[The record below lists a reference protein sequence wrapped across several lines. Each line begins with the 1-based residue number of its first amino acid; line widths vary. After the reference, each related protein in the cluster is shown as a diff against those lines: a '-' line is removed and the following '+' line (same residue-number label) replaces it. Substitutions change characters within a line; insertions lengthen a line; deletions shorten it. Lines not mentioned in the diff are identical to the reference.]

1 MHAKGLSTQEA
12 SRRLGQYGYNELPA
26 AQPKNIW
33 RIAAEVMREPM
44 FLLLIACGSLYML
57 LGEMGEGAIL
67 LSSTLIIISITFY
80 QYRKTERAL
89 EALRNMASPRA
100 LVLRDGLE
108 IRIPGRELVPDDV
121 VLLHEGDRVPADA
134 LVLESNHLCVD
145 ESLLTG
151 ESMPVDKLGVGKHPD
166 EVCHVYSGTLVVS
179 GRARV
184 CVTHTGTNSRFGNIG
199 KAIESIKQDSTRLQ
213 KEMAVLI
220 RRLFII
226 GGVLSVLV
234 VVAFY
239 LSKGNFISSLLNGLA
254 ASMAFLPEEFPV
266 VLTIFLAL
274 GAWRLSKQQ
283 VLTRKSSAIETLGS
297 ATVLCSDKTGT
308 ITENKMQ
315 VVAIAK
321 EGIQSRTEIIAEKSV
336 FAKELIST
344 AYLASHPL
352 PVDPMEKAI
361 AELIAELKTST
372 DVGPCVHE
380 YPFANDTL
388 AMARVYVYEKK
399 HRIALKGAP
408 EAVFRL
414 CRLPQQEQ
422 DKITQQMH
430 ALAERGFRVLGV
442 GMGDIQILDV
452 LPAALEEIPFRFCG
466 LLAFEDPVRLEVPA
480 AVAECHRAGIK
491 VLMIT
496 GDFPATASSIAQQ
509 INLPNPE
516 KVLSGSQLITLSDEA
531 LIRDIEGVHVFARV
545 SPEQKLR
552 IVQALKSRGEVVA
565 MTGDGVNDAPALKA
579 ADIGISMGKKGTDV
593 AREAS
598 SLVLLDDN
606 FASIVAAIRSG
617 RRIFDNLQKAMAY
630 IIAIHIPI
638 IGLVLLP
645 AFWAELP
652 VLLMPLHIVFMELI
666 IDPVCSVAFESEQEE
681 RGIMDRAPRS
691 IGQKFFGYSSIV
703 SSAFRGVLLLITV
716 LLVYFATLKEGHS
729 AAEVRA
735 IAFSTLIV
743 GNVFLILSSLSTTR
757 SFFSVMR
764 EKSRVVLLFP
774 ISALL
779 MLSAVLG
786 LDFLS
791 GIFKMHW
798 PGWQHFLP
806 VIWGALLLLFVLEV
820 MKGFRGF
827 KIVSNF
833 K

>member
-1 MHAKGLSTQEA
+1 MHSPGLSTQEA

-44 FLLLIACGSLYML
+44 FLLLIACGTLYML

-89 EALRNMASPRA
+89 EALRNMASPPA

-151 ESMPVDKLGVGKHPD
+151 ESMPVEKQAMGQLSD
-166 EVCHVYSGTLVVS
+166 ETQHVYSGTLVVS

-184 CVTHTGTNSRFGNIG
+184 CVTHTGIHTRFGSIG
-199 KAIESIKQDSTRLQ
+199 KAIESIAHDSTRLQ
-213 KEMAVLI
+213 KEMALLI

-226 GGVLSVLV
+226 GGLLSMLV

-239 LSKGNFISSLLNGLA
+239 FTKGNFIASLLNGLA

-274 GAWRLSKQQ
+274 GAWRLSAQK
-283 VLTRKSSAIETLGS
+283 VLTRKSSAIETLGA

-315 VVAIAK
+315 VAAIACGEIK
-321 EGIQSRTEIIAEKSV
+321 NREEFINAKSDSVTE
-336 FAKELIST
+336 LLST
-344 AYLASHPL
+344 AFLASHPN

-361 AELIAELKTST
+361 AELIAELKAST

-388 AMARVYVYEKK
+388 AMARVYLHNTL

-414 CRLPQQEQ
+414 CRLPQQEE
-422 DKITQQMH
+422 DNVTQQMH

-442 GMGDIQILDV
+442 GQADAAIWDTFPATLDD
-452 LPAALEEIPFRFCG
+452 IPFRFCG

-531 LIRDIEGVHVFARV
+531 LIRAIEGVHVFARV

-552 IVQALKSRGEVVA
+552 IVQALKNRGEIVA

-645 AFWAELP
+645 AFWADLP

-691 IGQKFFGYSSIV
+691 TEQKFFGMQSILA
-703 SSAFRGVLLLITV
+703 SAARGLLLLATV
-716 LLVYFATLKEGHS
+716 MSVYFSTLNEGHS

-735 IAFSTLIV
+735 LAFSTLIV
-743 GNVFLILSSLSTTR
+743 GNVFLILSSLSTSR

-764 EKSRVVLLFP
+764 EKNWVVLLFP
-774 ISALL
+774 FSALL

-786 LDFLS
+786 LDFLCE
-791 GIFKMHW
+791 IFKMQW
-798 PGWQHFLP
+798 PGWKHFLP
-806 VIWGALLLLFVLEV
+806 VVWAALLLLLVLEV
-820 MKGFRGF
+820 MKGIRW
-827 KIVSNF
+827 KRRRKAS
-833 K
+833 

>member
-1 MHAKGLSTQEA
+1 MDARGLSSEEA
-12 SRRLGQYGYNELPA
+12 SARLSQHGFNELPA

-33 RIAAEVMREPM
+33 RIVAEVMREPM
-44 FLLLIACGSLYML
+44 FLLLIACGTLYML
-57 LGEMGEGAIL
+57 LGEVGEGAIL
-67 LSSTLIIISITFY
+67 LSSTLVIIFITFY

-89 EALRNMASPRA
+89 DALRSLASPRA
-100 LVLRDGLE
+100 LVIRDGLE

-134 LVLESNHLCVD
+134 LVLDSNHLCVD

-151 ESMPVDKLGVGKHPD
+151 EAMPVEKLPLGKHPD
-166 EVCHVYSGTLVVS
+166 DTQHVYSGTLVVS

-184 CVTHTGTNSRFGNIG
+184 CVTHTGTNTRFGSIG
-199 KAIESIKQDSTRLQ
+199 KAIESIEQDSTRLQ

-234 VVAFY
+234 VLAFY
-239 LSKGNFISSLLNGLA
+239 FTKGNFIASLLNGLA

-274 GAWRLSKQQ
+274 GAWRLSAQKI
-283 VLTRKSSAIETLGS
+283 LTRKSSAIETLGA

-315 VVAIAK
+315 VAAIACGEIK
-321 EGIQSRTEIIAEKSV
+321 NREEFINVKSASVTELLSM
-336 FAKELIST
+336 
-344 AYLASHPL
+344 AYLASHPN

-361 AELIAELKTST
+361 TEAFAALNVKSETES
-372 DVGPCVHE
+372 CVHE
-380 YPFANDTL
+380 YPFSNETL
-388 AMARVYVYEKK
+388 AMARVYVHNTL

-414 CRLPQQEQ
+414 CRLSESELE
-422 DKITQQMH
+422 KTTIHMH
-430 ALAERGFRVLGV
+430 ALAARGFRVLGV
-442 GMGDIQILDV
+442 GMAEINISDA
-452 LPAALEEIPFRFCG
+452 LPVALNEIPFWFCG
-466 LLAFEDPVRLEVPA
+466 LLAFEDPVRSAVPA

-496 GDFPATASSIAQQ
+496 GDFPATASSIARQ

-516 KVLSGSQLITLSDEA
+516 KVLSGTQLNALSDEA
-531 LIRDIEGVHVFARV
+531 LVDAIAGVHVFARV

-681 RGIMDRAPRS
+681 RGIMDRVPRS
-691 IGQKFFGYSSIV
+691 TEQKFFGMQSILA
-703 SSAFRGVLLLITV
+703 SAARGLLLLATV
-716 LLVYFATLKEGHS
+716 MSVYFSTLNEGHS
-729 AAEVRA
+729 DAEVRA

-757 SFFSVMR
+757 SFFSVML
-764 EKSRVVLLFP
+764 EKNWVVMLFP
-774 ISALL
+774 LSALI
-779 MLSAVLG
+779 MLASVLG
-786 LDFLS
+786 LGFLS
-791 GIFKMHW
+791 ELFNMQW
-798 PGWQHFLP
+798 PGWKHFLP
-806 VIWGALLLLFVLEV
+806 VFWGAMLLLLVLEV
-820 MKGFRGF
+820 MKGIRGL
-827 KIVSNF
+827 KSC

>member
-1 MHAKGLSTQEA
+1 MDAQGLSSAEA
-12 SRRLGQYGYNELPA
+12 SARLNKHGFNELPA

-33 RIAAEVMREPM
+33 RIVGEVMREPM
-44 FLLLIACGSLYML
+44 FLLLIACGTLYML
-57 LGEMGEGAIL
+57 LGEVGEGAIL
-67 LSSTLIIISITFY
+67 LSSTLVIISITFF

-89 EALRNMASPRA
+89 DALRSLASPRA
-100 LVLRDGLE
+100 LVLRDGIE
-108 IRIPGRELVPDDV
+108 IRISGRELVPDDV

-151 ESMPVDKLGVGKHPD
+151 ESMPVEKHVMGAQQG
-166 EVCHVYSGTLVVS
+166 EALHVYSGTLVVS
-179 GRARV
+179 GQARV
-184 CVTHTGTNSRFGNIG
+184 CVTHTGTNTRFGSIG
-199 KAIESIKQDSTRLQ
+199 KAMESIEQDSTRLQ
-213 KEMAVLI
+213 NEMAVLI

-234 VVAFY
+234 VLAFY
-239 LSKGNFISSLLNGLA
+239 FTKGNFIASLLNGLA

-266 VLTIFLAL
+266 VLTIFLSL

-283 VLTRKSSAIETLGS
+283 VLTRKSSAIETLGA

-315 VVAIAK
+315 VAAIAL
-321 EGIQSRTEIIAEKSV
+321 GEIWNRADFLMKNSEQMQELLSLAE
-336 FAKELIST
+336 
-344 AYLASHPL
+344 LASHPH

-361 AELIAELKTST
+361 VESAKEIGSSVNQAI
-372 DVGPCVHE
+372 CVQE
-380 YPFANDTL
+380 YPFNKDVL
-388 AMARVYVYEKK
+388 VMARVYK
-399 HRIALKGAP
+399 RDGRLQIALKGAP

-414 CRLPQQEQ
+414 CRLAESEAEKHAKFMHELA
-422 DKITQQMH
+422 DKGYRII
-430 ALAERGFRVLGV
+430 GV
-442 GMGDIQILDV
+442 AATFVDDTGS
-452 LPAALEEIPFRFCG
+452 LPANLNEFHFEYCG
-466 LLAFEDPVRLEVPA
+466 LLAFQDPVRSAVPDA
-480 AVAECHRAGIK
+480 IAQCHRAGIK

-496 GDFPATASSIAQQ
+496 GDFPATASSIARQ
-509 INLPNPE
+509 INLPNSE
-516 KVLSGSQLITLSDEA
+516 HVLTGAQLSELSDEA
-531 LIRDIEGVHVFARV
+531 LVDAIAGVHVFARV

-552 IVQALKSRGEVVA
+552 IVQALKRRGEIVA

-645 AFWAELP
+645 AFWANLP
-652 VLLMPLHIVFMELI
+652 VLLMPMHIVFMELI

-691 IGQKFFGYSSIV
+691 TEQKFFGFKNIV
-703 SSAFRGVLLLITV
+703 ASAARGLLLLGTV
-716 LLVYFATLKEGHS
+716 VLVYFSTLNEGHS
-729 AAEVRA
+729 DAEVRA

-743 GNVFLILSSLSTTR
+743 GNVFLILSTLSTTR
-757 SFFSVMR
+757 SFVSILR
-764 EKSRVVLLFP
+764 EKNWVVLLFP
-774 ISALL
+774 LSALV
-779 MLSAVLG
+779 MLASVLG
-786 LDFLS
+786 LNFLS
-791 GIFKMHW
+791 ELFKLQW
-798 PGWQHFLP
+798 PGCGHFLP
-806 VIWGALLLLFVLEV
+806 MVLGVLLLLLALEV
-820 MKGFRGF
+820 LKLFRLR
-827 KIVSNF
+827 KRR
-833 K
+833 

>member
-1 MHAKGLSTQEA
+1 MDARGLSSEEA
-12 SRRLGQYGYNELPA
+12 SARLSHHGFNELPA

-33 RIAAEVMREPM
+33 RIVAEVMREPM
-44 FLLLIACGSLYML
+44 FLLLIACGTLYML
-57 LGEMGEGAIL
+57 LGEVGEGAIL
-67 LSSTLIIISITFY
+67 LSSTLVIIFITFY

-89 EALRNMASPRA
+89 DALRSLASPRA
-100 LVLRDGLE
+100 LVMRDGLE

-134 LVLESNHLCVD
+134 LVLDSNHLCVD

-151 ESMPVDKLGVGKHPD
+151 EAMPVEKLPLGKHPD
-166 EVCHVYSGTLVVS
+166 DTQHVYSGTLVVS

-184 CVTHTGTNSRFGNIG
+184 CVTHTGTNTRFGSIG
-199 KAIESIKQDSTRLQ
+199 KAIESIEQDSTRLQ
-213 KEMAVLI
+213 KEMTVLI

-234 VVAFY
+234 VLAFY
-239 LSKGNFISSLLNGLA
+239 FTKGNFIASLLNGLA

-274 GAWRLSKQQ
+274 GAWRLSAQK
-283 VLTRKSSAIETLGS
+283 VLTRKSSAIETLGA

-315 VVAIAK
+315 VAAIACGEIK
-321 EGIQSRTEIIAEKSV
+321 NREEFINAKSDSVTE
-336 FAKELIST
+336 LLST
-344 AYLASHPL
+344 AFLASHPN

-361 AELIAELKTST
+361 SEAFAALNVKSETESCA
-372 DVGPCVHE
+372 HE
-380 YPFANDTL
+380 YPFSNETL
-388 AMARVYVYEKK
+388 AMARVYLHNTL
-399 HRIALKGAP
+399 HRVALKGAP

-414 CRLPQQEQ
+414 CRLPETEME
-422 DKITQQMH
+422 KITIHMH
-430 ALAERGFRVLGV
+430 ALAARGFRVLGV
-442 GMGDIQILDV
+442 GMAEIEISEAF
-452 LPAALEEIPFRFCG
+452 PTALREIPFRFCG
-466 LLAFEDPVRLEVPA
+466 LLAFEDPVRSAVPA

-496 GDFPATASSIAQQ
+496 GDFPATATSIGRQ
-509 INLPNPE
+509 INLPNPDQ
-516 KVLSGSQLITLSDEA
+516 VLSGSQLNELSDEA
-531 LIRDIEGVHVFARV
+531 LVAAIAGVHVFARV

-552 IVQALKSRGEVVA
+552 IVQALKRRGEIVA

-630 IIAIHIPI
+630 IISIHIPI

-645 AFWAELP
+645 AFWADLP

-691 IGQKFFGYSSIV
+691 TEQKFFGMQSILT
-703 SSAFRGVLLLITV
+703 SAARGLLLLVTV
-716 LLVYFATLKEGHS
+716 MSVYFSTLNEGHS
-729 AAEVRA
+729 DAEVRA

-764 EKSRVVLLFP
+764 EKNWVVLLFP
-774 ISALL
+774 LSALI
-779 MLSAVLG
+779 MLAIVLG
-786 LDFLS
+786 LGFLS
-791 GIFKMHW
+791 ELFNMQW
-798 PGWQHFLP
+798 PGWGHFLP
-806 VIWGALLLLFVLEV
+806 MILGVVILLLVLEG
-820 MKGFRGF
+820 MKLVGLKKRT
-827 KIVSNF
+827 
-833 K
+833 

>member
-1 MHAKGLSTQEA
+1 MDARGLSSEEA
-12 SRRLGQYGYNELPA
+12 SARLSHHGFNELPA

-33 RIAAEVMREPM
+33 RIVAEVMREPM
-44 FLLLIACGSLYML
+44 FLLLIACGTLYML
-57 LGEMGEGAIL
+57 LGEVGEGAIL
-67 LSSTLIIISITFY
+67 LSSTLVIIFITFY

-89 EALRNMASPRA
+89 DALRSLASPRA
-100 LVLRDGLE
+100 LVMRDGLE

-134 LVLESNHLCVD
+134 LVLDSNHLCVD

-151 ESMPVDKLGVGKHPD
+151 EAMPVEKLPLGKHPD
-166 EVCHVYSGTLVVS
+166 DTQHVYSGTLVVS

-184 CVTHTGTNSRFGNIG
+184 CVTHTGTNTRFGSIG
-199 KAIESIKQDSTRLQ
+199 KAIESIEQDSTRLQ
-213 KEMAVLI
+213 KEMTVLI

-234 VVAFY
+234 VLAFY
-239 LSKGNFISSLLNGLA
+239 FTKGNFIASLLNGLA

-274 GAWRLSKQQ
+274 GAWRLSAQK
-283 VLTRKSSAIETLGS
+283 VLTRKSSAIETLGA

-315 VVAIAK
+315 VAAIACGEIK
-321 EGIQSRTEIIAEKSV
+321 NREEFINAKSDSVTE
-336 FAKELIST
+336 LLST
-344 AYLASHPL
+344 AFLASHPN

-361 AELIAELKTST
+361 SEAFAALNVKSETES
-372 DVGPCVHE
+372 CVHE
-380 YPFANDTL
+380 YPFSNETL
-388 AMARVYVYEKK
+388 AMARVYLHNTL
-399 HRIALKGAP
+399 HRVALKGAP

-414 CRLPQQEQ
+414 CRLPETEME
-422 DKITQQMH
+422 KITIHMH
-430 ALAERGFRVLGV
+430 ALAARGFRVLGV
-442 GMGDIQILDV
+442 GMAEIEISEAF
-452 LPAALEEIPFRFCG
+452 PTALRAIPFRFCG
-466 LLAFEDPVRLEVPA
+466 LLAFEDPVRSAVPA

-496 GDFPATASSIAQQ
+496 GDFPATATSIGRQ
-509 INLPNPE
+509 INLPNPDQ
-516 KVLSGSQLITLSDEA
+516 VLSGSQLNELIDEA
-531 LIRDIEGVHVFARV
+531 LVAAIAGVHVFARV

-552 IVQALKSRGEVVA
+552 IVQALKRRGEIVA

-645 AFWAELP
+645 AFWADLP

-691 IGQKFFGYSSIV
+691 TEQKFFGMQSILT
-703 SSAFRGVLLLITV
+703 SAARGLLLLVTV
-716 LLVYFATLKEGHS
+716 MSVYFSTLNEGHS
-729 AAEVRA
+729 DAEVRA

-764 EKSRVVLLFP
+764 EKNWVVLLFP
-774 ISALL
+774 LSALI
-779 MLSAVLG
+779 MLASVLG
-786 LDFLS
+786 LGFLS
-791 GIFKMHW
+791 ELFNMQW
-798 PGWQHFLP
+798 PGWGHFLP
-806 VIWGALLLLFVLEV
+806 MILGVVILLLVLEG
-820 MKGFRGF
+820 MKLVGLKKRT
-827 KIVSNF
+827 
-833 K
+833 

>member
-1 MHAKGLSTQEA
+1 MRALGLTTQEA
-12 SRRLGQYGYNELPA
+12 SRRLSQLGYNELPA

-33 RIAAEVMREPM
+33 RIVVEVMREPM
-44 FLLLIACGSLYML
+44 FLLLIACGGLYML
-57 LGEMGEGAIL
+57 LGELGEGAIL

-89 EALRNMASPRA
+89 EALRSLASPRA
-100 LVLRDGLE
+100 LVVRDGIE

-134 LVLESNHLCVD
+134 MVLESHHLCVD
-145 ESLLTG
+145 ESMLTG
-151 ESMPVDKLGVGKHPD
+151 ESLPVEKRTLGKHPD
-166 EVCHVYSGTLVVS
+166 ETQHVYSGTLVVS
-179 GRARV
+179 GRACV
-184 CVTHTGTNSRFGNIG
+184 CVTHTGINTRFGSIG
-199 KAIESIKQDSTRLQ
+199 KAIESISQDSTRLQ
-213 KEMAVLI
+213 KEMSVLI

-226 GGVLSVLV
+226 GGVLSILV
-234 VVAFY
+234 VAAFY
-239 LSKGNFISSLLNGLA
+239 FTKGNFISALLNGLA

-315 VVAIAK
+315 VAAIALDVILNRI
-321 EGIQSRTEIIAEKSV
+321 EFLAEKTVS
-336 FAKELIST
+336 AKDLIST
-344 AYLASHPL
+344 AFLASHPH

-361 AELIAELKTST
+361 SEALAEFNASNDLE
-372 DVGPCVHE
+372 PCVHE
-380 YPFANDTL
+380 YPFTNDSL
-388 AMARVYVYEKK
+388 AMARVYVKDHLHHY
-399 HRIALKGAP
+399 ALKGAP
-408 EAVFRL
+408 ESVFRL
-414 CRLPQQEQ
+414 CRLTVTEQEN
-422 DKITQQMH
+422 ITKQMH
-430 ALAERGFRVLGV
+430 VLAARGFRVLGV
-442 GMGDIQILDV
+442 GKAYAEISDPFPEV
-452 LPAALEEIPFRFCG
+452 LSEIPFKYCG
-466 LLAFEDPVRLEVPA
+466 LLAFEDPVRSAVPA
-480 AVAECHRAGIK
+480 AVAECYRAGIK

-496 GDFPATASSIAQQ
+496 GDFPITASSIARK
-509 INLPNPE
+509 INLPNPD
-516 KVLSGSQLITLSDEA
+516 KVLSGAELSALSDESLVEA
-531 LIRDIEGVHVFARV
+531 ISGVHVFARV

-579 ADIGISMGKKGTDV
+579 ADIGIAMGKKGTDV
-593 AREAS
+593 TREAS

-645 AFWAELP
+645 AFWADLP

-691 IGQKFFGYSSIV
+691 TNQKFFGYSSIV
-703 SSAFRGVLLLITV
+703 SSIIRGLLLLITV
-716 LLVYFATLKEGHS
+716 LLVYFATLNEGHT
-729 AAEVRA
+729 ATEVRA
-735 IAFSTLIV
+735 ITFSTLIL
-743 GNVFLILSSLSTTR
+743 GNVFLILSSLSITR
-757 SFFSVMR
+757 SFISVLR
-764 EKSRVVLLFP
+764 EKNLVVMLFP

-779 MLSAVLG
+779 MLALVLG
-786 LDFLS
+786 IDFLS
-791 GIFKMHW
+791 VIFKMQW
-798 PGWQHFLP
+798 PGWRHYLSVF
-806 VIWGALLLLFVLEV
+806 VGALLLLLVLEILKV
-820 MKGFRGF
+820 IRRRRFEL
-827 KIVSNF
+827 
-833 K
+833 